1 MGALPRANFPDP
13 LLKARSARRLAL
25 WRSTVL
31 HPAFVGVAVVVIVG
45 SILQDAWP
53 IGVGVVVVAVLGVAA
68 WADSTARREW
78 WPLLLKQLGCEVDDA
93 HVEPC
98 TPLLRSGDERKVL
111 RAARDQH
118 RRLIIFRS
126 TDVTRETDGTKDR
139 QHHDFTVV
147 LYRDAA
153 PAIRFLSAHEHRAR
167 WARWLGDDMRG
178 PTISGVEEFQ
188 VESVAL
194 HERFELRSS
203 TVDGERARQ
212 IFEPSFI
219 VWFADRGLTFEYEG
233 GDLAVIVDRVLEH
246 SEEYRMLLS
255 RADAIHEAI
264 SKKGV
269 APSLPANG

>member
-1 MGALPRANFPDP
+1 MGALPRANFTDP

-25 WRSTVL
+25 WRSIVL
-31 HPAFVGVAVVVIVG
+31 HPAFVFGAAALIVG
-45 SILQDAWP
+45 CGLKGAWP
-53 IGVGVVVVAVLGVAA
+53 IGVGLVAAAALGALA

-78 WPLLLKQLGCEVDDA
+78 WPLLLKELGLEPDDA

-98 TPLLRSGDERKVL
+98 TPLFRSGDEREVR
-111 RAARDQH
+111 RAARDPR

-126 TDVTRETDGTKDR
+126 TDVTRENDGTKER
-139 QHHDFTVV
+139 QHHDYTVV

-167 WARWLGDDMRG
+167 WARWLGDDLRG
-178 PTISGVEEFQ
+178 PTISDVEEFQ

-203 TVDGERARQ
+203 TVDGQRARQ

-219 VWFADRGLTFEYEG
+219 LWFAERGVAFEYEG

-246 SEEYRMLLS
+246 TEEYRMLLS